1 MFASPKPYPG
11 PKLVTGF
18 PIPTPHN
25 GVESLSNIA
34 SGTTLG
40 SCSLPLSTD
49 GKSGFL
55 TFGSAARPDEAA
67 ELRVVS
73 PDTKSVMVQIYDPVA
88 ASAPKGA
95 SWIGGAHLEVW
106 GGGADAIAAIKRSD
120 LSQVAIDLDGTLHVV
135 GKAEVPKVSHWQAK
149 DEKGRPVT
157 VLLLQWG
164 DGSQYAVGMV
174 VSYSQ
179 SNNGK
184 QSRLVTTAPMVHGV
198 PVFVPGIGGTQT
210 NCAIRNGRLDIQ

>member
-1 MFASPKPYPG
+1 M
-11 PKLVTGF
+11 
-18 PIPTPHN
+18 
-25 GVESLSNIA
+25 A

-40 SCSLPLSTD
+40 SCSVPLSTD

-55 TFGSAARPDEAA
+55 TFGSVAGPGEAA

-88 ASAPKGA
+88 ASAAKGA

-106 GGGADAIAAIKRSD
+106 GGGADTVGALKRAD
-120 LSQVAIDLDGTLHVV
+120 LSQVAVDLDGTLHVV
-135 GKAEVPKVSHWQAK
+135 GKAETPKVSHWRTK

-157 VLLLQWG
+157 MLLLQWG
-164 DGSQYAVGMV
+164 DGSQFAVGMA

-179 SNNGK
+179 STNGK
-184 QSRLVTTAPMVHGV
+184 QSRLITTVPMEHGV

-210 NCAIRNGRLDIQ
+210 NCAIRNGRLEIQ